1 MSSSSEKLLCASALL
16 FITGSTNIAAQS
28 TGAHVH
34 GNAELNVV
42 LMGRQ
47 LQVEFVS
54 PAENLLG
61 FERAPITHEE
71 SIALNEVIEQLQQ
84 GGWLIGDALATCQLS
99 VEAFEAPVY
108 DGQDHDEEHDHDE
121 EQNNDAEHVPGAH
134 SDFRV
139 QYLYD
144 CQTTPA
150 KKLQILAFD
159 QYSGIETLTV
169 QWIADQ
175 QQGYVQLNREN
186 SLLKLE

>member
-28 TGAHVH
+28 TEAHVH
-34 GNAELNVV
+34 GNAELNLV
-42 LMGRQ
+42 LMGQQ

-54 PAENLLG
+54 PAANLLG

-84 GGWLIGDALATCQLS
+84 GGWLIGDDLATCQLS

-108 DGQDHDEEHDHDE
+108 DGQEHDHDA
-121 EQNNDAEHVPGAH
+121 EQNHDAEHVSGAH

-150 KKLQILAFD
+150 KQLQILAFD

-186 SLLKLE
+186 SLLNLE